1 MNPIVETTSA
11 ATLAALGVALFKMA
25 WATAPSWALVTAA
38 LLIGVSASFL
48 VSAAG
53 GDVWTQPVI
62 ATTIM
67 QGLFAAAGAAGVSRT
82 DERAN
87 IVRTNAQMEAR
98 RTGLADEPA
107 GPPRAV

>member
-25 WATAPSWALVTAA
+25 WATAPSWALVVAA
-38 LLIGVSASFL
+38 LLVGVSASFL

-53 GDVWTQPVI
+53 GDVWTQPAI

-67 QGLFAAAGAAGVSRT
+67 QGLLAAATAAGVSRT

-87 IVRTNAQMEAR
+87 LVRTNAQTEAR
-98 RTGLADEPA
+98 RADLAGEPTE
-107 GPPRAV
+107 PPRAV

>member
-25 WATAPSWALVTAA
+25 WATAPSWALVVAA

-53 GDVWTQPVI
+53 GDVWTQPLV

-67 QGLFAAAGAAGVSRT
+67 QGLLAAATAAGGVSRT

-87 IVRTNAQMEAR
+87 LVRTNAQIEAR
-98 RTGLADEPA
+98 RA
-107 GPPRAV
+107 GGSR